1 MILFRI
7 SIHLFDDFIQ
17 INRAN
22 SGAEDAGF
30 RAERILDQ
38 LEQRAKDGET
48 NLKPNTGKS
57 FIKLFIFRHCS
68 LILTFLDTVTYNS
81 CIDCWAK
88 SQSVLGARKAEALL
102 QKMTMLYK
110 SGDLS
115 VKPTTH
121 TYNSVILSWA
131 KSNTKCAYSKAIA
144 LLNHMWEE
152 YESKNIEIM
161 PDAFAYN
168 TVISAISK
176 SEKEDKAQKALRLL
190 RKMDKLYRAGQN
202 KGARPNEFTYTTVL
216 NSCAFS
222 KIGGQNAKRKAMDT
236 AIFTLEELQVSPY
249 GNPNHVTYGMFLK
262 AANNLIPTSDKM
274 KRRYVVEPVFLQCC
288 KDGQVGEIVLKELKL
303 AAPEIYTHYLGKIRI
318 SGSKIRMEDLPRAWT
333 MNVKNQRHVWKQKE
347 YRKKNKQKP

>member
-1 MILFRI
+1 MDI
-7 SIHLFDDFIQ
+7 
-17 INRAN
+17 
-22 SGAEDAGF
+22 
-30 RAERILDQ
+30 
-38 LEQRAKDGET
+38 
-48 NLKPNTGKS
+48 
-57 FIKLFIFRHCS
+57 
-68 LILTFLDTVTYNS
+68 VTYNS

-131 KSNTKCAYSKAIA
+131 KSNTKCAYSKALA

-222 KIGGQNAKRKAMDT
+222 KIGGQHAKRKAMDT

-347 YRKKNKQKP
+347 YRKKNKLKP